1 MRAYC
6 LSLDMCIHMLCRGQH
21 CCDSLELELQVIV
34 SRMKLIWALN
44 LGPLSEQQKHLSITC
59 F

>member
-1 MRAYC
+1 MCVYC
-6 LSLDMCIHMLCRGQH
+6 LSLDMCTYMLCRGQQ
-21 CCDSLELELQVIV
+21 CCDSLELESEAIV

-44 LGPLSEQQKHLSITC
+44 SGPLSEQQNHLSITC